1 MIEVTAALLPVGL
14 WGQLWIW
21 ILQLVV
27 TVGPSSALTEIS
39 REAGLHNVS
48 QTIEDLLEGYDI
60 RLRPQF
66 GGEACKNNKL
76 NRPGQINHPLNI
88 VTRNSAVSVHSYG
101 MCICCP

>member
-1 MIEVTAALLPVGL
+1 MQSMIEVTAALLPIGL

-27 TVGPSSALTEIS
+27 SCGPSSAMTEMS

-66 GGEACKNNKL
+66 GGK
-76 NRPGQINHPLNI
+76 
-88 VTRNSAVSVHSYG
+88 V
-101 MCICCP
+101 